1 LINLKNFAG
10 WQILYT
16 EQHPKNEIAGV
27 ILLLKNESK
36 RMKINEL
43 RKAMQDNLFMND
55 LDEISRDF
63 KEIDREGYHT

>member
-1 LINLKNFAG
+1 
-10 WQILYT
+10 LYS

-27 ILLLKNESK
+27 ILLLNNESK

>member
-1 LINLKNFAG
+1 
-10 WQILYT
+10 LYN

-27 ILLLKNESK
+27 ILLLNNESK

>member
-1 LINLKNFAG
+1 M
-10 WQILYT
+10 YT

-27 ILLLKNESK
+27 ILLLNNESK

>member
-1 LINLKNFAG
+1 M
-10 WQILYT
+10 YS

-27 ILLLKNESK
+27 ILLLNNESK

>member
-1 LINLKNFAG
+1 
-10 WQILYT
+10 LYT

-63 KEIDREGYHT
+63 KEIDREGYHTYSFEDAL

>member
-1 LINLKNFAG
+1 MYN
-10 WQILYT
+10 

-27 ILLLKNESK
+27 ILLLNNESK